1 MPMFIHRPK
10 PQEAVQWHKPGDH
23 PAVVHVSSEHVAD
36 KVVPVWGILTSDGSC
51 AIRVHPGYWILSGVR
66 GEIEVMEPVAFAE
79 TYRPLDDGEIKHFED
94 CELYR
99 NEAGLTGSYWRL
111 AERISPREVMRWLDG
126 ERIRGV
132 PPLTMFEAMGEYI
145 GIIASYTAAMVG
157 RVMMH
162 SAAGKIYEWAHAK
175 TSAELREADEQ
186 KRARELL
193 KRPGLTLV
201 KN

>member
-1 MPMFIHRPK
+1 MPLFIHRPN
-10 PQEAVQWHKPGDH
+10 PQEAVQWNGPGDH
-23 PAVVHVSSEHVAD
+23 PAVVHVNDDSVGD
-36 KVVPVWGILTSDGSC
+36 KVIPVWGIPTLDGTS
-51 AIRVHPGYWILSGVR
+51 AIRVHRGYWIITSPH
-66 GEIEVMEPVAFAE
+66 GEIEVMAPGVFTE
-79 TYRPLDDGEIKHFED
+79 TYRPLDEGELKHFED
-94 CELYR
+94 CKLYR
-99 NEAGLTGSYWRL
+99 NEAGITGSYWRL

-175 TSAELREADEQ
+175 TSAELREADEK